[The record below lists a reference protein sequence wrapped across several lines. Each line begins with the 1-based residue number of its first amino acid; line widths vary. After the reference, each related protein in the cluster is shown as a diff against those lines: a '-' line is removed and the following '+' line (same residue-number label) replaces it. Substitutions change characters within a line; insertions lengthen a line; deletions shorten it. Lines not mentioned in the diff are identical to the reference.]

1 MRWNDIGDADCSIA
15 RALSVV
21 GDRWTL
27 LLLREAFMRVRRFE
41 EFQANTGASRAIVAD
56 RLRQLVADGVLE
68 RRRYQE
74 HPPRDEYRLT
84 AKGLDLYPVLT
95 ALLAWG
101 DRWMPA
107 SGGPPVT
114 LVHDCG
120 HAMHPEPT
128 CPHCHEPAPATRVR
142 ATTAAPR
149 RSAQRE
155 VDGLAVEGEEALHAQ
170 REI

>member
-27 LLLREAFMRVRRFE
+27 LLLREAFMRTRRFE
-41 EFQANTGASRAIVAD
+41 DFQANTGASRAIVAD

-68 RRRYQE
+68 KVRYQQ

-84 AKGLDLYPVLT
+84 PKGLDLYPVLT
-95 ALLAWG
+95 SLLAWG
-101 DRWMPA
+101 DRWMPVD
-107 SGGPPVT
+107 GGPPVT

-120 HAMHPEPT
+120 QHMLPQLVCPE
-128 CPHCHEPAPATRVR
+128 CREPATPRRVR
-142 ATTAAPR
+142 VSR
-149 RSAQRE
+149 RASVEGEIDA
-155 VDGLAVEGEEALHAQ
+155 LAVEGDQVRRAQ
-170 REI
+170 